1 MLLVDDHEFVR
12 RGVAAM
18 LQEERGLV
26 VVGEAATAEEAVAAV
41 EGAHPHVVVMD
52 VQLSDRTGIEA
63 TREIRAAHPEVRVIM
78 LTAFADDEAVYASL
92 IAGASGYVLK
102 RTRADELVAAIRTVC
117 RGESLLDPAVTET
130 VLAYLRRGTSAGA
143 ADEDRLALLSPQ
155 EDRVLDLVAD
165 GKTNREI
172 ARLLNLS
179 DKTVKNYVSD
189 ILEKLEVA
197 RRAEAAAYLA
207 ARRGHVPR

>member
-1 MLLVDDHEFVR
+1 M
-12 RGVAAM
+12 
-18 LQEERGLV
+18 
-26 VVGEAATAEEAVAAV
+26 VVGEAASAEAAVAAV
-41 EGAHPHVVVMD
+41 ERAHPQVVVMD

-63 TREIRAAHPEVRVIM
+63 TRDIRAAHPEVRVIM

-92 IAGASGYVLK
+92 VAGASGYVLK
-102 RTRADELVAAIRTVC
+102 RTRADDLVAAIRTVC

-130 VLAYLRRGTSAGA
+130 VLEHLRRGGSGGA
-143 ADEDRLALLSPQ
+143 ADEDRLARLSPQ

-172 ARLLNLS
+172 ARLITLS
-179 DKTVKNYVSD
+179 EKTVKNYVSD
-189 ILEKLEVA
+189 ILAKLEVA

-207 ARRGHVPR
+207 ARRGQVRR